1 MKKFTEKISLRLK
14 HYYYCYFVT
23 KVTVM
28 FNDDELKG
36 NVGFYDKCTLFLHG
50 TRKKVIFYEEMEISF
65 QEYNKW
71 IEVKVDYIDKQK
83 LFKFL

>member
-1 MKKFTEKISLRLK
+1 MGGEQKTIYASVRITAVTKQQRKMKKFTEKISLRLK

-50 TRKKVIFYEEMEISF
+50 TRKKVIFYEEMEI
-65 QEYNKW
+65 
-71 IEVKVDYIDKQK
+71 
-83 LFKFL
+83 